1 LNSTPDAFELHPDII
16 ASYATALKTYRKIPT
31 LSVAGGGS
39 LSAQKPPLV
48 SWLDGEIAS
57 CSMMDDA
64 TAQVT
69 PLELTTRL
77 HEEAMKLEG
86 SRTIIGEVAGV
97 RLAARDGSNGRSAS
111 VTGVKVV
118 DAETGEMS
126 VLDADV
132 CVVAMG
138 PWSTRASEWFEIDVP
153 MTGIKARTI
162 SHWSPYDRVRVV
174 NFIP

>member
-1 LNSTPDAFELHPDII
+1 MNSTPDAFELHPDII

-77 HEEAMKLEG
+77 HEEAMKPVSYTHL
-86 SRTIIGEVAGV
+86 T
-97 RLAARDGSNGRSAS
+97 LP
-111 VTGVKVV
+111 T
-118 DAETGEMS
+118 
-126 VLDADV
+126 
-132 CVVAMG
+132 
-138 PWSTRASEWFEIDVP
+138 
-153 MTGIKARTI
+153 KA
-162 SHWSPYDRVRVV
+162 
-174 NFIP
+174 

>member
-1 LNSTPDAFELHPDII
+1 
-16 ASYATALKTYRKIPT
+16 
-31 LSVAGGGS
+31 
-39 LSAQKPPLV
+39 
-48 SWLDGEIAS
+48 
-57 CSMMDDA
+57 
-64 TAQVT
+64 
-69 PLELTTRL
+69 
-77 HEEAMKLEG
+77 
-86 SRTIIGEVAGV
+86 V

-111 VTGVKVV
+111 VTGVEVV